1 MGPHPGAAGLSLS
14 PEGWSAEGAWAP
26 EALSPLEGK
35 EARKW
40 LENISRRLDLGLP
53 VCGGG
58 GGGGRGGTT
67 PSGDSQALALPSPP
81 HPTSAD

>member
-58 GGGGRGGTT
+58 GGGAWRYNAVRRFPG
-67 PSGDSQALALPSPP
+67 SGSSLS
-81 HPTSAD
+81 SAPYLR